1 MSTFLERL
9 GLDGIFG
16 NQSKNSSRI
25 FISYRR
31 DDSRGDAGRL
41 TDDLKKFFGAN
52 RTFRDI
58 ETIEPGMDFV
68 DALNRAVSQCPVL
81 LAIIGP
87 NWLSAKDG
95 EGRRRLDDSNDF
107 IRLEIGTALTRNTR
121 VIPVLV
127 GGAAMPKAEQLPVEL
142 QPLARRQAYELSDR
156 RWEFDVDQLVQ
167 SLESI
172 LGPRLEKDS
181 PATPWW
187 KNKTKIGSV
196 AAVAGVIGIMASLYE
211 QQPDQPGLPTA
222 PPPPAPVV
230 SGLNYVG
237 FDAIGRYPAIVQ
249 VYSPG

>member
-1 MSTFLERL
+1 MSTFVEML
-9 GLDGIFG
+9 GLGGIFG
-16 NQSKNSSRI
+16 DKSKNSSRI

-95 EGRRRLDDSNDF
+95 EGHLRLDDPNDF
-107 IRLEIGTALTRNTR
+107 IRLEIGTALVRNTR

-142 QPLARRQAYELSDR
+142 QSLARRQAYELSDR

-172 LGPRLEKDS
+172 LGPRLKKDS

-187 KNKTKIGSV
+187 KNKKKVGWV
-196 AAVAGVIGIMASLYE
+196 AAAGVIGVIASLYE
-211 QQPDQPGLPTA
+211 QQSEQPSLPLV
-222 PPPPAPVV
+222 PPQPPPAV
-230 SGLNYVG
+230 SALSYTG
-237 FDAIGRYPAIVQ
+237 FDAIGRYPTIVQ

>member
-1 MSTFLERL
+1 MSTFLEMLR
-9 GLDGIFG
+9 LDGIFG
-16 NQSKNSSRI
+16 DKSKNSSRI

-41 TDDLKKFFGAN
+41 TDDLKKFFGPN

-95 EGRRRLDDSNDF
+95 EGHRRLDDSNDF

-127 GGAAMPKAEQLPVEL
+127 GGATMPKAEQLPVEL

-167 SLESI
+167 SLEAI
-172 LGPRLEKDS
+172 LGPRLKKDP

-187 KNKTKIGSV
+187 KNKKKIAWV
-196 AAVAGVIGIMASLYE
+196 AAAGVIGVIASLY
-211 QQPDQPGLPTA
+211 QQQSEQPGLPTV
-222 PPPPAPVV
+222 PPQPVPVV
-230 SGLNYVG
+230 SALNYAG
-237 FDAIGRYPAIVQ
+237 FDAIGRYPTIVQ

>member
-1 MSTFLERL
+1 MSTLLEML
-9 GLDGIFG
+9 GLDRIFG
-16 NQSKNSSRI
+16 DKSKNSPRI

-41 TDDLKKFFGAN
+41 TDDLKKFFGPN

-58 ETIEPGMDFV
+58 ETIEPGADFV

-142 QPLARRQAYELSDR
+142 QTLARRQAYELSDR

-167 SLESI
+167 SLESF
-172 LGPRLEKDS
+172 LGPRLKKDS
-181 PATPWW
+181 DKTPWW
-187 KNKTKIGSV
+187 KQKKHIGWVV
-196 AAVAGVIGIMASLYE
+196 AAGVIGVMVSLYE
-211 QQPDQPGLPTA
+211 QQSEQPDLPVIPSQPV
-222 PPPPAPVV
+222 PVV
-230 SGLNYVG
+230 NALNYAG
-237 FDAIGRYPAIVQ
+237 FDAIGRYPTIVQ

>member
-1 MSTFLERL
+1 MSTFLEML

-16 NQSKNSSRI
+16 DKSKNSSRI

-41 TDDLKKFFGAN
+41 TDDLKKFFGPN

-95 EGRRRLDDSNDF
+95 EGHRRLDDSNDF

-127 GGAAMPKAEQLPVEL
+127 GGATMPKAEQLPVEL

-172 LGPRLEKDS
+172 LGPRLKKDP

-187 KNKTKIGSV
+187 KNKKKIAWV
-196 AAVAGVIGIMASLYE
+196 AAAGVIGVIASLY
-211 QQPDQPGLPTA
+211 QQQSEQPGLPSV
-222 PPPPAPVV
+222 PSQPVPVV
-230 SGLNYVG
+230 SALNYAG
-237 FDAIGRYPAIVQ
+237 FDAIGRYPTIVQ

>member
-1 MSTFLERL
+1 MSTFLEML

-16 NQSKNSSRI
+16 DKSKNSSRI

-41 TDDLKKFFGAN
+41 TDDLKKFFGPN

-95 EGRRRLDDSNDF
+95 EGHRRLDDSNDF

-127 GGAAMPKAEQLPVEL
+127 GGATMPKAEQLPVEL

-172 LGPRLEKDS
+172 LGPRLKKDP

-187 KNKTKIGSV
+187 KNKKKIAWV
-196 AAVAGVIGIMASLYE
+196 AAAGVIGVIASLYQQQSE
-211 QQPDQPGLPTA
+211 QLGLPTV
-222 PPPPAPVV
+222 PPQPVPVV
-230 SGLNYVG
+230 SALNYAG
-237 FDAIGRYPAIVQ
+237 FDAIGRYPTIVQ